1 MIRAVGSLIDRKH
14 PASHLFGL
22 PPSPGSLVDKTEIV
36 ETNRNGRMIGAKMA
50 LVDVQSPGD
59 KSMGLHVS
67 FRNSIELSEA
77 VADAGELNMVFSGD
91 TSRSFETL
99 REH

>member
-1 MIRAVGSLIDRKH
+1 
-14 PASHLFGL
+14 
-22 PPSPGSLVDKTEIV
+22 
-36 ETNRNGRMIGAKMA
+36 MA